1 MYYALKICERHTI
14 TLTYKNLLQVHCSF
28 MTKMFWE
35 VQIHVYTIENAL
47 LLVKSNG

>member
-1 MYYALKICERHTI
+1 
-14 TLTYKNLLQVHCSF
+14 

-47 LLVKSNG
+47 LRVKSNG